1 MINHGKVESA
11 VKPANTVMD
20 EFSVWIAS
28 DIEEVTKTVGDDN
41 GTESTFYTYDLVQYT
56 KDEYIAKVSES
67 NKNLEAQLLETQSGL
82 TEIYEQMLSAAS
94 V

>member
-11 VKPANTVMD
+11 VKPENTVMD

-28 DIEEVTKTVGDDN
+28 NIEEVTKTTNDD
-41 GTESTFYTYDLVQYT
+41 GAKATFYTYDLVQYT

-67 NKNLEAQLLETQSGL
+67 NKNLEAQLLETQNGL

>member
-11 VKPANTVMD
+11 VKPENTVMD

-28 DIEEVTKTVGDDN
+28 NIEEVTKTINDD
-41 GTESTFYTYDLVQYT
+41 GAEATFYTYDLVQYT